1 MVVMDAEQQMIPV
14 RTLDAAS
21 SGARGVPAL
30 PATTVPESSEPAGLL
45 AWARL
50 RRRLIVRA
58 ISTVGL
64 LWLILEISQY
74 FHQLEWVSAYRFR
87 GLLGLLGLAAFVVL
101 VDLCIYLRQRGI
113 ELGTKVATLS
123 SKLSVAA
130 TSLHIAEKQDVTA
143 VIVAEMQR
151 AFTDRRWEE
160 VVRLGS
166 ALSRPLWITGRNTLR
181 IQLGT
186 LVESAASYSQ
196 NVRAQAA
203 ALIDDLG
210 WTNASMGRHDE
221 ARRHIEHGIKLA
233 KQIGD
238 EYLVSK
244 GNRHLSGIAMR
255 ETDLSR
261 ADSYLAEAKASL
273 AAVSDAR
280 LKAELDANFLYVEG
294 VLLRR
299 KGAFEDSIAHLEEA
313 QRRFTAMDDRDRAA
327 KCFSAMGDAHLAARS
342 IAAAKDSYRI
352 GLAVARKLTR
362 KDAELRCLLG
372 LADTAAAEGV
382 HHDARRF
389 LDEARGVADE
399 VGDDEVSLE
408 IVRRGRGM

>member
-1 MVVMDAEQQMIPV
+1 MDVEQHLIPAPP
-14 RTLDAAS
+14 LDAAP
-21 SGARGVPAL
+21 SGARGAIPVAGSTGAPS
-30 PATTVPESSEPAGLL
+30 TEPTGILG
-45 AWARL
+45 WARL
-50 RRRLIVRA
+50 RRRLIIRYG
-58 ISTVGL
+58 STVAL
-64 LWLILEISQY
+64 LWLILEVSQY
-74 FHQLEWVSAYRFR
+74 FHQLEWIAAYRFR
-87 GLLGLLGLAAFVVL
+87 GLLGLVCVAAFAVL
-101 VDLCIYLRQRGI
+101 VDLCVYLRQRGI
-113 ELGTKVATLS
+113 ELGGKVSTLS
-123 SKLSVAA
+123 AKLTVAA
-130 TSLHIAEKQDVTA
+130 NSLHIAEKQDVTA
-143 VIVAEMQR
+143 VIVAEMQK

-160 VVRLGS
+160 VVRLGC
-166 ALSRPLWITGRNTLR
+166 ALSRPLWITGRYALR

-210 WTNASMGRHDE
+210 WTKASMGRHDE

-233 KQIGD
+233 RQIGD
-238 EYLVSK
+238 EYLVCK
-244 GNRHLSGIAMR
+244 GYRHLSGIAMR

-261 ADSYLAEAKASL
+261 AVSYLAEAKASL
-273 AAVSDAR
+273 AAVSDVR
-280 LKAELDANFLYVEG
+280 LKSELEANFLYVEG

-299 KGAFEDSIAHLEEA
+299 KGAYDEAITRLEEA

-372 LADTAAAEGV
+372 LADTAAAEGAQP
-382 HHDARRF
+382 DARRF
-389 LDEARGVADE
+389 LAEARDVADE
-399 VGDDEVSLE
+399 VGDEELSLE
-408 IVRRGRGM
+408 IARRGRGM